1 MAFKHIGDPSL
12 FKFINLNLLMML
24 LPWLQKPSFTL
35 TFHIVHR
42 HSKVQNRKMYTKV
55 VMLLFYVKAVSSCLL
70 VLKAAVWKLRLWGVQ
85 KSYDFFNIYMYIYL
99 FQYQMDRELGF
110 LLHWLSGLMKTVDK
124 GFVLVLWQLVQ
135 EDLTTLICFRL
146 KKHSFRI
153 NIFIE
158 TM

>member
-12 FKFINLNLLMML
+12 FKFSNLNLLMML
-24 LPWLQKPSFTL
+24 LPKLQKPSFTL
-35 TFHIVHR
+35 TFHIVYR
-42 HSKVQNRKMYTKV
+42 HSKVQNREMYTKG
-55 VMLLFYVKAVSSCLL
+55 VMFLFYVKAVSSCLL
-70 VLKAAVWKLRLWGVQ
+70 VLKATVWKLRLWGVQ
-85 KSYDFFNIYMYIYL
+85 KSSDFFNIHMCIYL

-110 LLHWLSGLMKTVDK
+110 SLRWLSGLMKTVDK

-135 EDLTTLICFRL
+135 EVLTALICFRL
-146 KKHSFRI
+146 RKHSFRI